1 MSKPNVKSSR
11 RPRGPT
17 VRVLLGAV
25 IAMGPGKADLLEAI
39 EISGSISAAAK
50 SLGMSYRRAWVLVDT
65 INRCFREPVVT
76 AAIGGSGGGGAEVTP
91 YGREILQRYRA
102 MEARAVAAVARD
114 IEEFS
119 AFLRS
124 RPE

>member
-1 MSKPNVKSSR
+1 M
-11 RPRGPT
+11 
-17 VRVLLGAV
+17 RVLLGAV

-65 INRCFREPVVT
+65 MNRCFREPVVT